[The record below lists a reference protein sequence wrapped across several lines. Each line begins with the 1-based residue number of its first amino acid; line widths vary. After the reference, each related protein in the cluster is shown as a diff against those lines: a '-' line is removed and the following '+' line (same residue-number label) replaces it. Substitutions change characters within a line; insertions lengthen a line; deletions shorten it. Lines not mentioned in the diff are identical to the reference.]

1 MMLGLRSMRRYD
13 ARPKLLFTRK
23 PLFQRVKAWANA
35 ALGVVLLVL
44 IVIAVASP
52 KKALPTATPEIE
64 AAYQRGYAQAMA
76 EPRRINPIDW
86 TCAKEK

>member
-23 PLFQRVKAWANA
+23 PLWRRVKAWANA

-52 KKALPTATPEIE
+52 KKALPTASPEIE
-64 AAYQRGYAQAMA
+64 AAYQRGYAQGMA
-76 EPRRINPIDW
+76 EPRKINPIDW
-86 TCAKEK
+86 SQCK

>member
-23 PLFQRVKAWANA
+23 PLWQRIKAWANG
-35 ALGVVLLVL
+35 ALGVALLVL

-52 KKALPTATPEIE
+52 KKAMPTASPEIE
-64 AAYQRGYAQAMA
+64 AAYQRGYNAAMQ
-76 EPRRINPIDW
+76 EPRKVNLTDW
-86 TCAKEK
+86 SCK